1 MVQALGNSTSRR
13 SWGEDELREGGVGVS
28 SLREVT
34 VVAAFS
40 APPPT
45 LRCGLTRLGA
55 PADCSLEE
63 LPPPPPPPS
72 AHPASPRSSPQDP
85 SEVPLCFGTGTEYTS
100 GVWGMLEFHSSQTHH
115 LCALGNLPLKSW
127 ASLLLAGGFGT

>member
-13 SWGEDELREGGVGVS
+13 SRGEDELRERGAGVS
-28 SLREVT
+28 SHRSVT
-34 VVAAFS
+34 AVATFS

-45 LRCGLTRLGA
+45 LLCRLTRLGA
-55 PADCSLEE
+55 PADCSLAEM
-63 LPPPPPPPS
+63 PPPPTPAPPPPRRGHHRRIPAKYLCVLGREPS
-72 AHPASPRSSPQDP
+72 A
-85 SEVPLCFGTGTEYTS
+85 S
-100 GVWGMLEFHSSQTHH
+100 GIWGMLEFHSSQTHH